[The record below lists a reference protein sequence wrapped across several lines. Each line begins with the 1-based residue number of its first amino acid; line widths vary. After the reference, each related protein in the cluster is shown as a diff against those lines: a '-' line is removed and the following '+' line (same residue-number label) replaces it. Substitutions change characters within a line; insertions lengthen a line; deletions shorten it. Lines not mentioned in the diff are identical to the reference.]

1 MGHESAITKPAHQ
14 TFVQTVET
22 LGGLIRYLATLPLT
36 EKRRL
41 QGMTGTGRGAC
52 EAAPLVAA
60 RRHCEWEC
68 ALHCDR
74 NASEVLLRRLR
85 PEAGTEA
92 LNRGVKLEAVK
103 YCKSE
108 VRSRRSRGQDM
119 ESRCVAPRRRTL
131 IPFNSRVLPTL
142 FSCSDRIAQAPAVGA
157 EQVTRQGVGAGVP
170 GVKLLPA
177 GRGLD
182 GCAGADSS
190 TCFGTE

>member
-1 MGHESAITKPAHQ
+1 MI
-14 TFVQTVET
+14 
-22 LGGLIRYLATLPLT
+22 
-36 EKRRL
+36 
-41 QGMTGTGRGAC
+41 GTGRGAC

-68 ALHCDR
+68 ALHCDC